1 MNNEQRL
8 QLLKNQRVSADF
20 DFVRAEYE
28 FNFLQETG
36 VENLP
41 DFAKGNLD
49 HYEQEVSLLQKKID
63 WLDLKIE
70 ELTAIIEST
79 N

>member
-1 MNNEQRL
+1 MNDEQRL
-8 QLLKNQRVSADF
+8 QLLKNQRNSTDF

-28 FNFLQETG
+28 LDFLQGIGAE
-36 VENLP
+36 ELP

-49 HYEQEVSLLQKKID
+49 HYEQEFSLLQKKLD
-63 WLDLKIE
+63 WYDLKIE
-70 ELTAIIEST
+70 ELTAIIENT